1 MKRVNAMKLVTFEEP
16 LSRQD
21 RVGALWDEKIIDTNL
36 AYALYLRERGE
47 DDPYDR
53 ASAVVPA
60 HMIDFLKGDQ
70 NSEAA
75 VESAVRFVQTL
86 LEEGK
91 SVRGPRGEQIVFES
105 STVRLRAPVPRPG
118 KIIHTAGNFREH
130 ADEGKKSGWEFPIP
144 QWISFPKSPSAV
156 IGHEEAIIH
165 PKFTKQLDHE
175 IELAII
181 IGRRGKYIK
190 KEEAYEYIA
199 GYTVFNDITAR
210 DIQRQEMKSGLL
222 NFGKNLDTFAP
233 MGPCLVL
240 KDEIPDPHN
249 LKIECR
255 VNGEV
260 RQSSNTNHLFVKIP
274 EIVEHYS
281 WVTLEPGDII
291 TTGTVSG
298 VAAFRPNPERYYL
311 KPGDIL
317 ESEIERIGVLR
328 NPIIAEK

>member
-1 MKRVNAMKLVTFEEP
+1 MKLVTFEEP
-16 LSRQD
+16 LSRQE
-21 RVGALWDEKIIDTNL
+21 RVGALWRGKIIDTNL
-36 AYALYLRERGE
+36 AYAKYLQDKGE
-47 DDPYDR
+47 PDPYDR
-53 ASAVVPA
+53 ATAVVPTR
-60 HMIDFLKGDQ
+60 MMDLLKSGE

-75 VESAVRFVQTL
+75 VKSAVRFVQTL
-86 LEEGK
+86 LEEAK
-91 SVRGPRGEQIVFES
+91 SVRGPRDEQIVFDS
-105 STVRLRAPVPRPG
+105 SAVRLRAPVPRPG
-118 KIIHTAGNFREH
+118 KMIHTAGNFREH

-144 QWISFPKSPSAV
+144 QWISFLKSPSTV
-156 IGHEEAIIH
+156 IGHEEAIIY
-165 PKFTKQLDHE
+165 PKFTKELDHE

-181 IGRRGKYIK
+181 IGKRGKYLK

-222 NFGKNLDTFAP
+222 NFGKNLDTFGP
-233 MGPCLVL
+233 MGPCLAL

-260 RQSSNTNHLFVKIP
+260 RQSSNTNHLSVKVP
-274 EIVEHYS
+274 EIIEHYS

-298 VAAFRPNPERYYL
+298 VAAFRPNPEQYYL

-328 NPIIAEK
+328 NPIVAEK